1 VGAITWSREEVEQT
15 IRERVVDVGQ
25 EVHVPL
31 VDARGQATVRILH
44 AQAYRGDPVRRHD
57 DKMDIVG
64 EGPEPLD
71 KVVDEQGTEQQ
82 GERGQVP
89 RICHSNE
96 LLDPIVA
103 GQIGVEVSVPIK
115 IVERVQFDGQ
125 DGRQE
130 GVSRGGLKKGVNS
143 VDIKAILDKG
153 GEGFEA
159 VLQGKEGS
167 HRSFYTEEFY

>member
-1 VGAITWSREEVEQT
+1 M
-15 IRERVVDVGQ
+15 DVGQ

-31 VDARGQATVRILH
+31 VYARGQATVRILH
-44 AQAYRGDPVRRHD
+44 AQTYRGDPIRRQD
-57 DKMDIVG
+57 DEMDIVG

-71 KVVDEQGTEQQ
+71 KVVDDQGTEQQ

-89 RICHSNE
+89 RICHSNK

-103 GQIGVEVSVPIK
+103 GQIGVEVSVPKK

-125 DGRQE
+125 DGGQE
-130 GVSRGGLKKGVNS
+130 GVSGGGLKKGVNS
-143 VDIKAILDKG
+143 VDVKAILDKG

-167 HRSFYTEEFY
+167 HRSLVMEESY